1 MRPAIQR
8 ADARYAAPMLL
19 AATALVAAGGWV
31 HLRDWLDVYRDV
43 PATAAGAAVVRV
55 GFPVSAAIS
64 AVVAVALLVT
74 ALRGRRTRTVAAAAA
89 AAALFQ
95 AGSLVALIVSR
106 TGSLFGWAEPVWTR
120 GADQIR
126 AVELGTL
133 AVLGVVAA
141 ILALQRRRPTV
152 APVAAAV

>member
-31 HLRDWLDVYRDV
+31 HLREWLEVYRDV

-64 AVVAVALLVT
+64 AVVAVALLAT

-95 AGSLVALIVSR
+95 AGSLVALILSR
-106 TGSLFGWAEPVWTR
+106 TGSLLGWAEPVWTR